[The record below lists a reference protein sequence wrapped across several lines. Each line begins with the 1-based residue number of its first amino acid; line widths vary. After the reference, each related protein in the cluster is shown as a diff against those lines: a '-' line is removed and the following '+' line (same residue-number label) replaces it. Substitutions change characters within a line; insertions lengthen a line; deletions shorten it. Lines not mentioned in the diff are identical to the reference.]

1 MNRIKTFCRTAD
13 WENIGIVA
21 FYAYFAINMLMKAF
35 CYDHGTQI
43 YKCFLLFAMMFWGV
57 KVVTTKYSLR
67 EVFWIAV
74 LLAVGIMLAVITKQN
89 TWLFLFMTIMAMKN
103 CRFHVM
109 IQLAVIIR
117 TTGLILLVGGSLLGI
132 YDIGYAVTLNSDYVG
147 TAVYN
152 FAMNEPNTAY
162 LAVFLTLLLL
172 LYYNYE
178 RLNFWWF
185 LGTSAVAV
193 VFYQV
198 TFCRTGVAVF
208 FFCWALI
215 IFEKVIK
222 SKRIK
227 AVLTLSVPVGALLSL
242 VTMLFYNGENSLM
255 HLLNHFVSGRIY
267 IMNTYYLDQGISLL
281 PRTQQ
286 TFYASYHGLIDNA
299 YMFVFLY
306 GGVIVALFFFALVC
320 MTLVKLYRQGHYKEL
335 VMMGAL
341 ALYGVLE
348 QFVMN
353 GFMNPFILLCGILLY
368 PDLLENHDKSNITD

>member
-21 FYAYFAINMLMKAF
+21 FYAYFAINMLMKSF
-35 CYDHGTQI
+35 CYDSGTRI
-43 YKCFLLFAMMFWGV
+43 YKLFLIFAMGFWAV
-57 KVVTTKYSLR
+57 KILTTKYTLR

-74 LLAVGIMLAVITKQN
+74 LLAVGVLLAATTKQN
-89 TWLFLFMTIMAMKN
+89 TWLFLFLTIIAMKN
-103 CRFHVM
+103 CRFRVL

-117 TTGLILLVGGSLLGI
+117 TISLVLLVGGSLLGI

-147 TAVYN
+147 TAVYS

-185 LGTSAVAV
+185 LGTSAVAIG
-193 VFYQV
+193 FYEV

-208 FFCWALI
+208 LFCWVLI
-215 IFEKVIK
+215 IFDKVVK
-222 SKRIK
+222 NKRIK
-227 AVLTLSVPVGALLSL
+227 ALLTLSVPAGALLSL

-267 IMNTYYLDQGISLL
+267 IMNTYYLDQGISLF

-286 TFYASYHGLIDNA
+286 TFFSSYHGLIDNV
-299 YMFVFLY
+299 YMYVFIY
-306 GGVIVALFFFALVC
+306 GGVVVALFFFALVC
-320 MTLVKLYRQGHYKEL
+320 MTLVKLYRKEHYKDL
-335 VMMGAL
+335 VMIGAL

-368 PDLLENHDKSNITD
+368 PDLLDDDDKKAIMD

>member
-1 MNRIKTFCRTAD
+1 MSRIKTFCRRAD

-43 YKCFLLFAMMFWGV
+43 YKLFLAFAMVFWTV
-57 KVVTTKYSLR
+57 KLLTTKYTLR

-74 LLAVGIMLAVITKQN
+74 LLAVGVLLAAITKQN
-89 TWLFLFMTIMAMKN
+89 TWLFLFMTIIAMKN
-103 CRFHVM
+103 CRFHIL
-109 IQLAVIIR
+109 IQLAVITRIIV
-117 TTGLILLVGGSLLGI
+117 LVLLVGGSLIGI
-132 YDIGYAVTLNSDYVG
+132 YDLGYAVTLNSDYVG
-147 TAVYN
+147 TAVYS
-152 FAMNEPNTAY
+152 FGMNEPNTAY

-193 VFYQV
+193 GFYEV

-227 AVLTLSVPVGALLSL
+227 MILTLSVPIGALLSL

-267 IMNTYYLDQGISLL
+267 IMNTYYLDQGVSLL

-320 MTLVKLYRQGHYKEL
+320 MTLVKLYRKERYKEL

-348 QFVMN
+348 QFIMN

-368 PDLLENHDKSNITD
+368 PGLLGDDDKKVIMD